1 MIMNGCVEYAKI
13 CGSTRVESELLPQ
26 MWEQISHKYYE
37 RRLLVAEAC
46 GVLAPY
52 TPVSHHLKHF
62 IVGYMCCTVYMV
74 YLSIHVLT
82 IQAAAFSILY
92 MSAGAILSHYVV
104 IPDPYKVC
112 IITNHFRISSI

>member
-1 MIMNGCVEYAKI
+1 M

-52 TPVSHHLKHF
+52 TPVSQLPLIFYMTCNNARQSKGKH
-62 IVGYMCCTVYMV
+62 
-74 YLSIHVLT
+74 SK
-82 IQAAAFSILY
+82 Q
-92 MSAGAILSHYVV
+92 SANFKEKIW
-104 IPDPYKVC
+104 I
-112 IITNHFRISSI
+112 